1 MKENNRLS
9 LVEAYALID
18 GLTDEEKEKL
28 LVFLEELIL
37 QREKQ
42 E

>member
-37 QREKQ
+37 QRENQ